1 MFNGFLCP
9 LLALLTDWDV
19 PPIRNTRRIIAL
31 LMFLNGFA
39 LERKYLTRSQNC
51 SRAHTTGIYVLMDS
65 PSINV
70 RERKKKKQLNIWF
83 PSSTK
88 KQLQL
93 MVAQICQLQHRSLI
107 DSRYQNKRHNVLNVR
122 ICSTM
127 KYYSKGE
134 KKIIKISFTDSV

>member
-1 MFNGFLCP
+1 MSSLTHLCSVLIKEKEGFAMALCKIPAMLRMSLRYVNTLQVFNGFLCP

-51 SRAHTTGIYVLMDS
+51 SRAHTTGTYGLMDS

-70 RERKKKKQLNIWF
+70 REKKQINIWY

-88 KQLQL
+88 AQLQL
-93 MVAQICQLQHRSLI
+93 MVAQICQL
-107 DSRYQNKRHNVLNVR
+107 
-122 ICSTM
+122 
-127 KYYSKGE
+127 
-134 KKIIKISFTDSV
+134 

>member
-1 MFNGFLCP
+1 MALFKIPAMLRMSLRYVNTLQVFNGFLCP

-70 RERKKKKQLNIWF
+70 RER
-83 PSSTK
+83 
-88 KQLQL
+88 
-93 MVAQICQLQHRSLI
+93 
-107 DSRYQNKRHNVLNVR
+107 
-122 ICSTM
+122 
-127 KYYSKGE
+127 E
-134 KKIIKISFTDSV
+134 KKTAQYLISKQHQKTTSTDGSTNMPTLAQVFDWQQVSKQTP